1 MKTLIK
7 NVIVIKKD
15 RKFNGSVLID
25 KGIIKQIFEDDN
37 HDIKD
42 VKVIN
47 GNGFFLAPGM
57 VDIHLHGSY
66 GYDFIN
72 NPKETVKMVSK
83 GLIKEGTTSF
93 LASLTVLS
101 PKETIELLKIYKD
114 IKEKQAGANYLGVH
128 LEGPYLSIEKK
139 QLMDER
145 YLKNPSIEEF
155 KQMLEAAGDKL
166 KYMTIAPELDNMEEF
181 IKFAHDKVILSIGHT
196 MADCKTSL
204 TALKMGC
211 KSFTHLYNAMG
222 QHLHRQPMAVTAALT
237 DKKAYS
243 ELIVDGNHIHP
254 DVIRATYR
262 TLGSKQ
268 IILITDAMLA
278 KGMADG
284 EYVFSNL
291 NCKKQG
297 NKVNVIESGIFAG
310 SVITQLDAIRNMK
323 KFCNCDEVDLFK
335 MASYN
340 PCKLLGIKNKG
351 SIEEGKD
358 ADLILLD
365 KNLNLKATFI
375 TGRLVY

>member
-25 KGIIKQIFEDDN
+25 EGIIEQIYEDADY
-37 HDIKD
+37 D
-42 VKVIN
+42 VKDAKIIN

-72 NPKETVKMVSK
+72 NPKETLDIVSK

-101 PKETIELLKIYKD
+101 LEETLDLLRIYKD
-114 IKEKQAGANYLGVH
+114 IEERQAGANFLGVH
-128 LEGPYLSIEKK
+128 LEGPYLSYEKK

-145 YLKNPSIEEF
+145 YLRNPDIEEF
-155 KQMLEAAGDKL
+155 DEMLQAAADKV
-166 KYMTIAPELDNMEEF
+166 KYMTIAPELDHMEKF
-181 IKFAHDKVILSIGHT
+181 IKHAHDKVVLSIGHT
-196 MADCKTSL
+196 MADCKTTL
-204 TALKMGC
+204 KALDLGC

-222 QHLHRQPMAVTAALT
+222 QHLHRQPMAVTAALS
-237 DKKAYS
+237 DDKAYS

-262 TLGSKQ
+262 ILGSDQ

-284 EYVFSNL
+284 DYLFSNL
-291 NCKKQG
+291 NCRKQG
-297 NKVNVIESGIFAG
+297 NKVNVIETGIFAG
-310 SVITQLDAIRNMK
+310 SVITQLDALRNMK
-323 KFCNCDEVDLFK
+323 AFCNCDEVDLFK

-340 PCKLLGIKNKG
+340 PCKLMGIENKG
-351 SIEEGKD
+351 SIEVGKD

-365 KNLNLKATFI
+365 SNLNLKATI
-375 TGRLVY
+375 IAGKQLY